1 MPYLFFLGAY
11 TLNPDRV
18 SDTIKW
24 LFFCLTDVLT
34 GFMETGKRERDAG
47 FEVYIVGLVLDIQSI
62 R

>member
-1 MPYLFFLGAY
+1 M
-11 TLNPDRV
+11 

-24 LFFCLTDVLT
+24 LFFCLTDALT

-47 FEVYIVGLVLDIQSI
+47 FEVYIVCLVLDMVSI